1 MAGPFVLLGAGD
13 DLGIAAADLAR
24 RGWRIHR
31 GLQPP
36 AEPWDLGPARVVVVG
51 ELPDLAA
58 AQAALLC
65 AVRGAGL
72 VVGLDPAAPW
82 ATGFRDDLRQLAPAE
97 RAAGPEPVGALTP
110 DQRDMLELLAA
121 GNSIAQAARLRFL
134 SLRTANRRVAE
145 AREALG
151 VATTR
156 EAVLAYVKRRDGQP
170 TGRRAGT
177 AAPETDT
184 TQSGN
189 YHSE

>member
-1 MAGPFVLLGAGD
+1 MTGGRVGGDGGESGGGGVPFVVVGLG
-13 DLGIAAADLAR
+13 ADLAQPAAELGR
-24 RGWRIHR
+24 RGWRVHR
-31 GLQPP
+31 GLVPP
-36 AEPWDLGPARVVVVG
+36 DEPWDLGPARVVVVG
-51 ELPDLAA
+51 PLPDLAA

-82 ATGFRDDLRQLAPAE
+82 AAGFRADLRSLAPA
-97 RAAGPEPVGALTP
+97 APPAPEPADPLTA

-121 GNSIAQAARLRFL
+121 GNSIAHAARLRFL

-156 EAVLAYVKRRDGQP
+156 EAVLAYVRLRDR
-170 TGRRAGT
+170 T
-177 AAPETDT
+177 
-184 TQSGN
+184 
-189 YHSE
+189 